1 MSDLVHVNKQ
11 HIKKQAKEEGC
22 MYQMWNCIFIFNKWD
37 GEEILYLKKKST
49 VRKGSN
55 QEIVCSDEHVKV
67 IATWVQDLNLALE
80 LKRSKEN

>member
-1 MSDLVHVNKQ
+1 MRDLVHVNK
-11 HIKKQAKEEGC
+11 HIIKQAEKKEGC
-22 MYQMWNCIFIFNKWD
+22 TYQMWNCIFIFNKWD
-37 GEEILYLKKKST
+37 GEEILYIKKST

-55 QEIVCSDEHVKV
+55 DEMVCSDEHVKV

>member
-11 HIKKQAKEEGC
+11 HFKKQAEKEEDR
-22 MYQMWNCIFIFNKWD
+22 MYRMWNCIFIFNKWD
-37 GEEILYLKKKST
+37 GEEVLYIKKNL

-55 QEIVCSDEHVKV
+55 QEMVCSDEHVKV